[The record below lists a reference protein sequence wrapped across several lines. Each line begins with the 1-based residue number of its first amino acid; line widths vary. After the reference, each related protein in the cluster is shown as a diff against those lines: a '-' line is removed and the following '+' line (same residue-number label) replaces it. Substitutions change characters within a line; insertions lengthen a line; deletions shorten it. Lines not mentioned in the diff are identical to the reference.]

1 MNYGS
6 ATLDSTSAAG
16 PFWSIACEPFVAMRL
31 KQVCSAINKRSV
43 GELRLTHTPE
53 HCRELL
59 WFTQRYPLAVS
70 PIEALT
76 EGARSHEEHV
86 VLLRDIV
93 AGHTPPVAV
102 DLALPPRAYQA
113 KVATLARAS
122 RGLLA
127 GDEVGLGK
135 TVEGIAA
142 ISDPAYLPAL
152 VVAPNH
158 LLVQWRDQLA
168 TFAPHL
174 RAWIT
179 PGGKPMPLPRV
190 NGSGPDVII
199 TSYLRLHGWAQVL
212 GEYVRAVVYDEVHE
226 LRRPD
231 SKKYAAAQHLAGLPT
246 IRLRLGLSATPICNY
261 GGELFHVF
269 ETLAPGRLGS
279 RVEFLREWCHEHGG
293 DKAVIRQPDAFGSWL
308 RDQGLFIRHTRAE
321 VGRELP
327 PVTTTVQ
334 QVECHT
340 ERLAEVGEQ
349 VRELARI
356 LLSSG
361 TTNQERWRA
370 GGELDWRLRQATG
383 IAKAPFAADV
393 VRLLVESGEPVLLAG
408 WHRAVY
414 DIWLDRFKAAG
425 LRVACYTGD
434 ETDDEKQAARAAWIA
449 GDLDVLMI
457 SLRSGAGLDGL
468 QTRGSVVVVGELDW
482 SPAVLEQLVGRLHR
496 DGQGRPV
503 MVYYLVTDDGAD
515 PVMAEALGLK
525 RSQLDG
531 VLQRTSNPLAAQRDG
546 GHLKRLAAQFL
557 KESA

>member
-1 MNYGS
+1 MKYGS
-6 ATLDSTSAAG
+6 ATLITTGSDG

-31 KQVCSAINKRSV
+31 KQVCSAVNKRAV
-43 GELRLTHTPE
+43 GDLHLTHTPE

-59 WFTQRYPLAVS
+59 WFTQRYPLEVS
-70 PIEALT
+70 PVEALT
-76 EGARSHEEHV
+76 DGARSHEEHV
-86 VLLRDIV
+86 VLLRDII
-93 AGHTPPVAV
+93 AGHVPPADVE
-102 DLALPPRAYQA
+102 LALPPRTYQA

-122 RGLLA
+122 GGLLA

-168 TFAPHL
+168 KFAPKL
-174 RAWIT
+174 RVWIT
-179 PGGKPMPLPRV
+179 PGTKATPLPEPR
-190 NGSGPDVII
+190 PDVVI
-199 TSYLRLHGWAQVL
+199 TSYLRLNGWARVL
-212 GEYVRAVVYDEVHE
+212 GEYVHAVVYDEVHE

-231 SKKYAAAQHLAGLPT
+231 SKKYAAAQHLARLPT
-246 IRLRLGLSATPICNY
+246 IRMRLGLSATPICNY

-269 ETLAPGRLGS
+269 QTLAPGRLGS
-279 RVEFLREWCHEHGG
+279 SVEFLREWCHERGG
-293 DKAVIRQPDAFGSWL
+293 DKAIIRQPDAFGSWL

-327 PVTTTVQ
+327 PITTTVQ

-383 IAKAPFAADV
+383 IAKAPFVADV

-425 LRVACYTGD
+425 LRVACYTGEESD
-434 ETDDEKQAARAAWIA
+434 AEKQAARAAWIA
-449 GDLDVLMI
+449 GEIDVLII

-468 QTRGSVVVVGELDW
+468 QSRGSVVVVGELDW

-525 RSQLDG
+525 RAQLDG
-531 VLQRTSNPLAAQRDG
+531 VLQRAGNPIAAQRDG